1 MTGNNDN
8 TASADITETFS
19 GTAEFQRR
27 NRKSIGRRVSFAATA
42 RIRMFERDDKEDELP
57 KTTSYLEG
65 LNPKMP
71 LDTPFKFGADAST
84 SDNNENADTMDS
96 NMSQDVEQASQEQ
109 GDQSA
114 ASSES
119 EQDHERSF
127 EVSVYPGHSD
137 STGSS
142 GIATSLFVR
151 DSSEDTGGKSPFDD
165 DIDQGSSSEDDEG
178 NFYPSANL
186 MKRSSGVGIYQGDND
201 SILGPQLQ
209 LGTQSQSQTD
219 YANLFGDRESG
230 MQDDTED
237 YSLLGHDFKDP
248 GDSLI
253 LNFRK
258 HRSSLPGRSASLI
271 DNDDTVDYS
280 SIAQHRLE
288 GSKVG
293 NDGPMSEHSGLIT
306 DEDTDMDITSPIGAG
321 IHALAQEQPPPA
333 FAQDED
339 NTDMFSEGGTT
350 MDMTMP
356 IGSGIVEVNKASTIE
371 ESQSKWRPNSETNA
385 PTNVHSIP
393 AASSKPEHPSN
404 NTSDHQTNTTNDTNT
419 GDATNPTEQ
428 QPPSTPPRRVSI
440 LRGGSPSSTP
450 RKGLGTPGKFTP
462 RTHAR
467 YNIFPEV
474 IENQLKN
481 VEASSTAPVF
491 RASHVSPETSNLAK
505 RIARYS
511 IGAAFSAPGRFQD
524 KIASTQDSNQDDDTM
539 DLDQAFSS
547 SQFPNEGET

>member
-1 MTGNNDN
+1 M
-8 TASADITETFS
+8 
-19 GTAEFQRR
+19 
-27 NRKSIGRRVSFAATA
+27 
-42 RIRMFERDDKEDELP
+42 
-57 KTTSYLEG
+57 
-65 LNPKMP
+65 
-71 LDTPFKFGADAST
+71 
-84 SDNNENADTMDS
+84 
-96 NMSQDVEQASQEQ
+96 
-109 GDQSA
+109 
-114 ASSES
+114 
-119 EQDHERSF
+119 
-127 EVSVYPGHSD
+127 SVYPSNSD

-142 GIATSLFVR
+142 GIATSLFVH
-151 DSSEDTGGKSPFDD
+151 DSSEDTGGKSPFDED
-165 DIDQGSSSEDDEG
+165 VDQGSSSEDDEG

-219 YANLFGDRESG
+219 YADLFGERGAG

-237 YSLLGHDFKDP
+237 YSLSGHDFKDP

-258 HRSSLPGRSASLI
+258 HRSSLPGRSTSVI
-271 DNDDTVDYS
+271 DNDDTADYS
-280 SIAQHRLE
+280 SIRLHRPD
-288 GSKVG
+288 GTKNG

-333 FAQDED
+333 FAHDED

-350 MDMTMP
+350 MDMTLP
-356 IGSGIVEVNKASTIE
+356 IGSGIVEVNKASTTE
-371 ESQSKWRPNSETNA
+371 GVQSEWRRNSGASASATN
-385 PTNVHSIP
+385 PQSIP
-393 AASSKPEHPSN
+393 TTSSKIDHPSI
-404 NTSDHQTNTTNDTNT
+404 NTNGHPTNTTNDINT
-419 GDATNPTEQ
+419 GDATNSTEQ

-440 LRGGSPSSTP
+440 LRGGSPTSTP

-467 YNIFPEV
+467 FNIFPEV

-511 IGAAFSAPGRFQD
+511 IGASFSAPGRFQD

-539 DLDQAFSS
+539 DLDQAFSA
-547 SQFPNEGET
+547 SQFPNEGESRWNCKFF

>member
-1 MTGNNDN
+1 M
-8 TASADITETFS
+8 
-19 GTAEFQRR
+19 
-27 NRKSIGRRVSFAATA
+27 FAA
-42 RIRMFERDDKEDELP
+42 L
-57 KTTSYLEG
+57 
-65 LNPKMP
+65 
-71 LDTPFKFGADAST
+71 
-84 SDNNENADTMDS
+84 
-96 NMSQDVEQASQEQ
+96 
-109 GDQSA
+109 QSGPT
-114 ASSES
+114 
-119 EQDHERSF
+119 DHDCSIYILRRSF

-165 DIDQGSSSEDDEG
+165 DVDQGSSSEDDEG

-201 SILGPQLQ
+201 DILGPQLQ

-219 YANLFGDRESG
+219 YADLFGDRES
-230 MQDDTED
+230 MHDDTED
-237 YSLLGHDFKDP
+237 YSISGNDFKDP

-258 HRSSLPGRSASLI
+258 HRSSLPGRSVSMLN
-271 DNDDTVDYS
+271 NDDTADYS
-280 SIAQHRLE
+280 SIGQRRSD
-288 GSKVG
+288 GTKSTVG
-293 NDGPMSEHSGLIT
+293 IMSEHSGLIT

-321 IHALAQEQPPPA
+321 IHALAQEQPPAA

-339 NTDMFSEGGTT
+339 NTDLFSEGGTT

-356 IGSGIVEVNKASTIE
+356 IGSGIVEVNKAVASEDIPSE
-371 ESQSKWRPNSETNA
+371 WRRNSGTPPATNSRPI
-385 PTNVHSIP
+385 PTTSSNV
-393 AASSKPEHPSN
+393 EHPSDNTN
-404 NTSDHQTNTTNDTNT
+404 NHPTNTTNDTHT
-419 GDATNPTEQ
+419 GGATNSTDQ
-428 QPPSTPPRRVSI
+428 QPPSTPSRRISI

-450 RKGLGTPGKFTP
+450 RRGLGTPGKFTP

-481 VEASSTAPVF
+481 VEASSTTPVF
-491 RASHVSPETSNLAK
+491 RTSHVSPETSNLAK

-511 IGAAFSAPGRFQD
+511 IGFTAPDRFQD
-524 KIASTQDSNQDDDTM
+524 KIASTQDTNQDDDTM
-539 DLDQAFSS
+539 DLDQAFSG
-547 SQFPNEGET
+547 SQFSNEGEP